1 MRRTDVDVVIA
12 PSLLAADFRRL
23 ADQVAAVER
32 GGAPWIHLDVM
43 DGVFVPNIS
52 YGPPVIS
59 SLRPSTK
66 LLFDTHLMI
75 TDPERHVEAFRK
87 AGADVITVHWEACTH
102 LQRTISHIH
111 EIGAKAGVALN
122 PATPVE
128 FVRPVIHE
136 IDLLLIMSVNPGF
149 GGQKFLPATLDRL
162 KQARELIS
170 SSGAKVRIEVD
181 GGVDVNNVG
190 ACVSAGADTIVAG
203 TSVFGT
209 PDPAEAVR
217 ALTRAVQPSPTIV

>member
-12 PSLLAADFRRL
+12 PSLLAADFKRL
-23 ADQVAAVER
+23 ADQVSVVER
-32 GGAPWIHLDVM
+32 GGAAWIHIDVM

-59 SLRPSTK
+59 SLRTSTK
-66 LLFDTHLMI
+66 LVFDTHLMI
-75 TDPERHVEAFRK
+75 TDPDRHIEAFRK

-102 LQRTISHIH
+102 LQRTIAHIH
-111 EIGAKAGVALN
+111 EVGAKAGVALN

-128 FVRPVIHE
+128 FVRTVIHE

-149 GGQKFLPATLDRL
+149 GGQKFLPATFDRL
-162 KQARELIS
+162 RQAREMVR
-170 SSGAKVRIEVD
+170 SSGAVVRIEVD
-181 GGVDVNNVG
+181 GGVDLSNVG

-217 ALTRAVQPSPTIV
+217 ALARAGQPSSTIV

>member
-1 MRRTDVDVVIA
+1 VDVVIA
-12 PSLLAADFRRL
+12 PSLLAADFKRL

-32 GGAPWIHLDVM
+32 GGAPWIHIDVM

-52 YGPPVIS
+52 FGPPVIS
-59 SLRPSTK
+59 SLRPSTN
-66 LLFDTHLMI
+66 LVFDTHLMI
-75 TDPERHVEAFRK
+75 TDADRHIESFRK

-102 LQRTISHIH
+102 LQRTIGRIH
-111 EIGAKAGVALN
+111 EMGAKAGVALN

-128 FVRPVIHE
+128 FVRPVLHE

-149 GGQKFLPATLDRL
+149 GGQKFLPSTFDRL
-162 KQARELIS
+162 RQARELIS
-170 SSGAKVRIEVD
+170 SAGIAVRIEVD
-181 GGVDVNNVG
+181 GGVDVSNVG

-203 TSVFGT
+203 TSVFGH

-217 ALTRAVQPSPTIV
+217 ALARSAQPSPTIA